1 MTILALAA
9 CGGDIASKPRAD
21 ATSASRATAKPYI
34 QLTVAAAWSI
44 TDTDKATLTGTT
56 VPGALL
62 VATWS
67 GQTLNV
73 TADDQGSFSLNMTG
87 IPVGETAVTLLVTES
102 GYAPTRQS
110 VTVTRIVSPGAFK
123 ASAASIPYNQLIKD
137 PASMAGRVVTY
148 RGRVF
153 QYDSATTTSHLIVSV
168 TDGGYGY
175 WTDNVWIDLDPTIG
189 QSVFNKTVIQFWGTV
204 VGPYTYTTTSNGS
217 LTIPE
222 VKLQYLDVVAQP

>member
-1 MTILALAA
+1 
-9 CGGDIASKPRAD
+9 
-21 ATSASRATAKPYI
+21 
-34 QLTVAAAWSI
+34 
-44 TDTDKATLTGTT
+44 
-56 VPGALL
+56 
-62 VATWS
+62 
-67 GQTLNV
+67 
-73 TADDQGSFSLNMTG
+73 
-87 IPVGETAVTLLVTES
+87 
-102 GYAPTRQS
+102 
-110 VTVTRIVSPGAFK
+110 
-123 ASAASIPYNQLIKD
+123 
-137 PASMAGRVVTY
+137 MAGRVVTY